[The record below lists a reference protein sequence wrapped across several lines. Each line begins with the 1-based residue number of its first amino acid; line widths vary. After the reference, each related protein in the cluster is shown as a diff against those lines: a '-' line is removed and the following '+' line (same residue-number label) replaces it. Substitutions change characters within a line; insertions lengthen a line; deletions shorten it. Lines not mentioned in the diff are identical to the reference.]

1 MDTTTR
7 RPAELA
13 RATPARTAGQVWL
26 DQALRRVAPISPW
39 AMRLLSLSPEAEG
52 SDLTLRDLIAS
63 DPALL
68 GRVIGTANSRVFNP
82 MGHEVTQV
90 SHAIRRLGT
99 REVWRIAAV
108 LALGASSRIRPELR
122 GAKRALWSHS
132 FMVAH
137 AARVLAEA
145 AGRPGSDPDKVYLA
159 GLLHDIGLMVLLS
172 VEPER
177 CATMLLRVADPAVG
191 FTADAEAPVGLPPHA
206 RIGAAVC
213 QQWGLPADLV
223 RLVDA
228 HGRTHP
234 LDQPESDRGA
244 AAALELGHQLA
255 ERLADYP
262 DLHKHPS
269 RDDAPLLR
277 TFLRLPEAALERVR
291 TAVREAVPRIAEVA
305 AAA

>member
-1 MDTTTR
+1 MDTT
-7 RPAELA
+7 A
-13 RATPARTAGQVWL
+13 RLPTDVATATPERTAGQVWL
-26 DQALRRVAPISPW
+26 DRALRRVAPISPW
-39 AMRLLSLSPEAEG
+39 AMRLLSMAPDANG
-52 SDLTLRDLIAS
+52 SDITLRDLIAS

-82 MGHEVTQV
+82 MGQEVTQV
-90 SHAIRRLGT
+90 GHAIRRLGT

-145 AGRPGSDPDKVYLA
+145 AGRSGTDPDKVYLA

-177 CATMLLRVADPAVG
+177 CTTMLLRVADPAVG
-191 FTADAEAPVGLPPHA
+191 YTADTEAEVGLPPHA

-234 LDQPESDRGA
+234 LDQPQADRGA

-255 ERLADYP
+255 ERLADDP
-262 DLHKHPS
+262 DLHKHPT
-269 RDDAPLLR
+269 RDDSPLLR
-277 TFLRLPEAALERVR
+277 TFLRLPEADLERVR
-291 TAVREAVPRIAEVA
+291 QAIREAAPRIAAVA